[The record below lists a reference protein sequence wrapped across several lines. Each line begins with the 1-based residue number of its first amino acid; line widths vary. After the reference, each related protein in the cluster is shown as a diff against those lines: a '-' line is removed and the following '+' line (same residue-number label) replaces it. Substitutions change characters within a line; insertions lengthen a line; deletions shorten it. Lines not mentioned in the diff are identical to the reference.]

1 MEDEKYIYIKYYS
14 AEIKIKGNELIE
26 AVKKEPI
33 YEKIINDL
41 KNKIYEAIKIHPSFQ
56 QFSEGDYYVLYNIE
70 HGEPVTLYDYGK
82 VWFKT
87 EYGFSF
93 NVESKQRDTIYELKN
108 EIAEKYGIPLDH
120 QDWTCKNIKLD
131 DNYLTIYD
139 YDQKNKG
146 IIGSSIE
153 IYIKEKPKINLYIVD
168 GDDNNIELSIDIFD
182 TIENLYKKAE
192 IRIGRKI
199 VIGQELFFYCKKYL
213 TNNNSMIKDY
223 NFDKNNNILQ
233 LVKCPFCIFV
243 KTLVEKTVII
253 PCEPADTIAKI
264 KEMIQENIDLPADS
278 QRLVHMGKQL
288 EDNKTL
294 ADYNIKNLSI
304 LHVIQRLR

>member
-1 MEDEKYIYIKYYS
+1 M
-14 AEIKIKGNELIE
+14 
-26 AVKKEPI
+26 
-33 YEKIINDL
+33 
-41 KNKIYEAIKIHPSFQ
+41 
-56 QFSEGDYYVLYNIE
+56 
-70 HGEPVTLYDYGK
+70 
-82 VWFKT
+82 
-87 EYGFSF
+87 
-93 NVESKQRDTIYELKN
+93 
-108 EIAEKYGIPLDH
+108 
-120 QDWTCKNIKLD
+120 
-131 DNYLTIYD
+131 
-139 YDQKNKG
+139 
-146 IIGSSIE
+146 
-153 IYIKEKPKINLYIVD
+153 
-168 GDDNNIELSIDIFD
+168 
-182 TIENLYKKAE
+182 
-192 IRIGRKI
+192 
-199 VIGQELFFYCKKYL
+199 IGQELFFYCKKYL